1 MMEKRTFLIAQT
13 VEMNA
18 VNEVFRYGQPLEH
31 GDGCAHEWRVTV
43 LRNRQVVNLEGMT
56 ARCLI
61 TRSANAAEREK
72 GIATVTVLMEAQV
85 NAEAGIISC
94 VFDAGCYA
102 GVGSV
107 AGTMSLIGEDGQGT
121 TVAEMTARV
130 KRTGSDVL
138 SDPDDLV
145 MSLGEIEILAKEVRS
160 VSEAAS
166 KALAEVTEEQVGW
179 VNATVEAE
187 TLAPGSAATVALSKD
202 EDGNRKFLFGM
213 PEGKQGLQGVPGAVY
228 SQFAFVAPADG
239 WELNIDGVTYSQNIA
254 VADMPNA
261 PGTLYLNADSVSAL
275 DAEAM
280 QEQYALI
287 WQANTYTGG
296 VHVTAV
302 AVPDRDIPMI
312 AGVFAWE
319 G

>member
-85 NAEAGIISC
+85 NSEAGIISC

-107 AGTMSLIGEDGQGT
+107 AGTMSLIGEDGQST

-187 TLAPGSAATVALSKD
+187 TLEPGSAATVALSKD

-228 SQFAFVAPADG
+228 SQFAFVLSMG
-239 WELNIDGVTYSQNIA
+239 NWTESGGVSQQRVDIE
-254 VADMPNA
+254 DMPNA
-261 PGTLYLNADSVSAL
+261 PGTLYLDTRKIAKE
-275 DAEAM
+275 DAEAVSA
-280 QEQYALI
+280 QYALI
-287 WQANTYTGG
+287 WDATTYEGFVNVRAYET
-296 VHVTAV
+296 
-302 AVPDRDIPMI
+302 PDRDIPVI
-312 AGVFAWE
+312 LGVFAWE
-319 G
+319 E